1 MPVLGVIITRGGG
14 ACVCGALKGHAGG
27 GTTKA
32 ERVDF
37 NSVPKTGI
45 TRTQAR
51 EFSLRKGT
59 LARRLLA
66 LESQKF
72 VDMCMIDIFFTR
84 RRKHQGPG
92 V

>member
-1 MPVLGVIITRGGG
+1 M
-14 ACVCGALKGHAGG
+14 CGALKGHAGG

-37 NSVPKTGI
+37 NSVPKSGI

-51 EFSLRKGT
+51 ELSLRKGT
-59 LARRLLA
+59 PRRLLA
-66 LESQKF
+66 LESQKI

-84 RRKHQGPG
+84 RCKHQGPG